1 MVYFKPDP
9 NFIPKHERIKRIK
22 KKLRCTDREARK
34 IESKTPH
41 NEPKITKPSRWKGVL
56 KIRREL
62 KCTYAHAKKV
72 YDERQSQREN
82 EESEKLDEVHITA
95 EQLRQT
101 LVVLNNEGLDSGSTQ
116 LWSRVKRKCMIAQNA
131 NVNLEPKERIPLNY
145 LNIVHHMKDC
155 ILTHNWDGLTEL
167 LVIFYNA
174 PDIYDAIKWRNALIN
189 IFNNNNIKKFGL
201 LDDFLDMIVRCQT
214 DEDKENFIKYV
225 TSTNLQ
231 LFGTPVIKNGP
242 INVDGSVDVSLV
254 KDENMKPVVDNSFNE
269 TVKNDI
275 EEEVNQNEPDFL
287 MNCDDYFNEIL

>member
-9 NFIPKHERIKRIK
+9 NFIPKHVRIKSIM
-22 KKLRCTDREARK
+22 KKLGCTSREARK
-34 IESKTPH
+34 IEAKTPY
-41 NEPKITKPSRWKGVL
+41 NEPKITKPSRWKCVL

-72 YDERQSQREN
+72 YDESQREN
-82 EESEKLDEVHITA
+82 AESEKLNEVHITA

-101 LVVLNNEGLDSGSTQ
+101 LLVLNEGSGGGTTQ
-116 LWSRVKRKCMIAQNA
+116 IWSRVKRKCMIAQNG
-131 NVNLEPKERIPLNY
+131 NGNLKPKERIPLNH
-145 LNIVHHMKDC
+145 LNIVHHMRDC

-174 PDIYDAIKWRNALIN
+174 PDIYDTIKWRNALIN

-225 TSTNLQ
+225 TSTNLK
-231 LFGTPVIKNGP
+231 LFGTPAIKNDP
-242 INVDGSVDVSLV
+242 INMDESVDVCLV
-254 KDENMKPVVDNSFNE
+254 KDENMKPVLDNSFNE
-269 TVKNDI
+269 TVKDDI
-275 EEEVNQNEPDFL
+275 EDVNQNDFL